1 MLILW
6 IFNELHSTANN
17 IGLLCSNVIVFL
29 KRIWITLAK
38 ILQAEKLDQA
48 EKNVNI
54 LNYMLC
60 IYYLISRK

>member
-38 ILQAEKLDQA
+38 ILQAEKRDQT
-48 EKNVNI
+48 EKNVN
-54 LNYMLC
+54 NTE
-60 IYYLISRK
+60 